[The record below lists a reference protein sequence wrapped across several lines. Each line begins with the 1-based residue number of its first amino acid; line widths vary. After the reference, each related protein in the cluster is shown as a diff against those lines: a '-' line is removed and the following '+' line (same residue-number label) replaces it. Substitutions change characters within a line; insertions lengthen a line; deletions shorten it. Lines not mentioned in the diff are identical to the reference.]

1 MKNAKKEY
9 NRAGYSVG
17 IVFFLVYNKA
27 KRKGSMHMELM
38 YTSTRNA
45 SEKVTASQAILKG
58 LSDDG
63 GLFVPTEIPA
73 LDTIFFARFPS
84 SS

>member
-17 IVFFLVYNKA
+17 IVFFLVYHTA

-58 LSDDG
+58 LSDYI
-63 GLFVPTEIPA
+63 EIVGSNR
-73 LDTIFFARFPS
+73 DRRYKKK
-84 SS
+84 